1 MLMQIDLTL
10 EQENLMQER
19 LREQECVSIAGMLKF
34 MKEHFG
40 EKAYEIFVNAQG
52 EGRRSH
58 FSKLAEENGDNSIEA
73 LVKIIFESN
82 NEQASEYT
90 MVETES
96 GFQMNVTKCWP
107 YKIAKR
113 HGIMEQLF
121 LTCCSCEQFFVE
133 GFNPDIGFTRTKTLM
148 LGDDCCDHF
157 FYYKDKDAGE
167 QH

>member
-1 MLMQIDLTL
+1 MQTDLMR
-10 EQENLMQER
+10 ER

-40 EKAYEIFVNAQG
+40 EEAYEIFVSAQG

-58 FSKLAEENGDNSIEA
+58 FRKLAEEIGDNSIRT

-82 NEQASEYT
+82 NEQATEYT
-90 MVETES
+90 MVETET

-121 LTCCSCEQFFVE
+121 LTCCSCERFFVE
-133 GFNPDIGFTRTKTLM
+133 GFNPNIGFKRTKTLM
-148 LGDDCCDHF
+148 QGDECCDHF
-157 FYYKDKDAGE
+157 FYYKCKAEGE
-167 QH
+167 